1 LELNEPETRNSKLET
16 HFVVKGGL
24 PLALLEINRDTC
36 IGCAVCVE
44 VCPFGSLRLD
54 DENIAVVDETCT
66 ACGACLPE
74 CPVEALSLPEK
85 VVEEVDLS
93 AYQGVWFWVE
103 QFRGQA
109 GSISW
114 EMAGKGRELADEL
127 GTTLT
132 ACVLGQG
139 VEHVAQEAICYGADR
154 VFLVDDP
161 TLSVYRTDPYAAVLV
176 SLVQKYQP
184 EVFILGASTR
194 GRDLAGSVA
203 TKLRTGLTADC
214 TELTIDPETRLL
226 RQTRPAFGGNIM
238 ATILCPHHRPQMATV
253 RHRVFEMPQMD
264 APPLSPPKP
273 ALSRV
278 EGLGGRKGGQIVR
291 EGAVMGEDE
300 IASKVVDFVTQE
312 GMVNLADA
320 KIIVAGG
327 RGVGGPEG
335 FAPLRE
341 LVEVLGGAVGASRAT
356 VDAGWIPYAHQVGQ
370 TGRTV
375 RPDLYIACGISGAI
389 QHLAG
394 MKTARCIVA
403 INTDPEAPIFQVAH
417 YGIVGDLFQ
426 VVPAL
431 VEQFRRRLQKEH
443 GLAGLSDLS
452 VLSAN
457 PANPLFFD

>member
-1 LELNEPETRNSKLET
+1 
-16 HFVVKGGL
+16 V
-24 PLALLEINRDTC
+24 ALLEINRDECT
-36 IGCAVCVE
+36 GCAACVE

-54 DENIAVVDETCT
+54 DEDIAVVDETCT

-74 CPVEALSLPEK
+74 CPVEALSLPPPPARGGEGG
-85 VVEEVDLS
+85 VEEVDLS

-103 QFRGQA
+103 QFQGQA
-109 GSISW
+109 SSISW
-114 EMAGKGRELADEL
+114 EMAGKGRELADAL

-154 VFLVDDP
+154 VLLVDDP

-176 SLVQKYQP
+176 DLVQRYKP

-264 APPLSPPKP
+264 T
-273 ALSRV
+273 SRQ
-278 EGLGGRKGGQIVR
+278 GQLVR
-291 EGAVMGEDE
+291 HRPIMGEGE
-300 IASKVVDFVTQE
+300 IASKVVDFIVQE
-312 GMVNLADA
+312 GQVNLADA
-320 KIIVAGG
+320 QVIVAGG

-335 FAPLRE
+335 FAPIRE
-341 LVEVLGGAVGASRAT
+341 LAEVLGGAVGASRST

-375 RPDLYIACGISGAI
+375 RPDLYVACGISGAI

-394 MKTARCIVA
+394 MKTASCIVA

-431 VEQFRRRLQKEH
+431 AQQFRQRLHK
-443 GLAGLSDLS
+443 
-452 VLSAN
+452 
-457 PANPLFFD
+457 